1 MKRNS
6 PGPNDLE
13 SREERLKK
21 TIDNYKAAEAAME
34 FADGKELANIK
45 EANARRKENIEEMK
59 SDIKAENKSKINGY
73 I

>member
-13 SREERLKK
+13 GREERLKK
-21 TIDNYKAAEAAME
+21 TIDNYKEAEAAME

>member
-6 PGPNDLE
+6 PGSNDLAN
-13 SREERLKK
+13 REERLKK
-21 TIDNYKAAEAAME
+21 TIDNYNAAEAAME
-34 FADGKELANIK
+34 FADGNELANIK
-45 EANARRKENIEEMK
+45 EANARRKDNIEEMK